1 MTRSGEP
8 ISLSKDWLG
17 RGSSPGNGRRRGS
30 CNSIGSWSR
39 RGHPEGSR
47 HVRDRSLPGTSRA
60 GRIKGDRMNAGLA
73 CQLRRWLAPPHPT
86 WQSRASRNR
95 VREFL
100 GAEELRA
107 PGGVK
112 INVGSA
118 SRRFG
123 VRMLNLD
130 LNPAEEVD
138 VLGDLLRLPLR
149 HGSVDTLVCT
159 GVLEH
164 VSDPHQAVA
173 ETYRVLKFGGRVFVE
188 TPFMQTV
195 HASPDDYSRWTP
207 SGLRQSKTS
216 RSWSAAWWPAL
227 HRRSPGSSR
236 PPWPCCSASAASCST
251 EWACGF
257 SAGSR
262 SLCRGLTWR
271 WNGIPWLGM
280 PPRVTLPWRSK
291 TQRTDAEDRSV
302 GGA

>member
-1 MTRSGEP
+1 
-8 ISLSKDWLG
+8 
-17 RGSSPGNGRRRGS
+17 
-30 CNSIGSWSR
+30 
-39 RGHPEGSR
+39 
-47 HVRDRSLPGTSRA
+47 
-60 GRIKGDRMNAGLA
+60 MNAGMA

-100 GAEELRA
+100 RAEELRA

-164 VSDPHQAVA
+164 VSDPHRAVA
-173 ETYRVLKFGGRVFVE
+173 EMYRVLKFGGRVLVE

-207 SGLRQSKTS
+207 RGGRPCIGARLAVPGHHGHAVQLRQRVALPSGL
-216 RSWSAAWWPAL
+216 A
-227 HRRSPGSSR
+227 
-236 PPWPCCSASAASCST
+236 
-251 EWACGF
+251 GF
-257 SAGSR
+257 RLA
-262 SLCRGLTWR
+262 RG
-271 WNGIPWLGM
+271 P
-280 PPRVTLPWRSK
+280 
-291 TQRTDAEDRSV
+291 SV
-302 GGA
+302 VV